1 MGDFLSTGISGLL
14 AFKRALDVTSHN
26 IANVG
31 TEGYSRQRAE
41 FVTRTPSPTGN
52 GYVGSGVSVAT
63 TTRSYD
69 DLLAQNV
76 RDASSTFSNLD
87 TYTTYLEK
95 LSNLFG
101 NTTTGITASMSK
113 FANALQDVAN
123 NPSSI
128 SSRQVLLSQA
138 QSLTERLKNYDGQLA
153 SLDSQI
159 EASLKSEV
167 SDVSSISQSL
177 AKLNVQISGAYAQ
190 TGQPPNDLLDQRDR
204 LLDTLSGHIDVN
216 TVKQAD
222 GSVNVFI
229 GSGQPLVV
237 GGNAAT
243 LQTTVDPY
251 DPNRHGVALLTPGG
265 IPVDITSNIKGG
277 SLGGALDFRTQVL
290 DPARNALGH
299 ISVGLADVINQ
310 QHRAGIDLNGQLGQ
324 DFFNVG
330 GVQTL
335 AKTSNTGSATLAVSR
350 FSTSALTE
358 GDYYLQKTASG
369 WSMRREDTGA
379 TVSLSGTGTPSDP
392 LVADGLSI
400 VVSGSASTNDSF
412 LVRPTRGATSGL
424 TVAVTD
430 PAAIAAAA
438 PIKTIA
444 NGSNTGSG
452 QISAGT
458 VVNAANPNLRNTT
471 TIQFTSPTTYSI
483 NGAGTFPYTSGSP
496 VTINGVQFAISGAP
510 ASGDVFTVQDNTGGT
525 GDNRNAQALYNSL
538 SSKTLSGG
546 TASLNDTTNR
556 LIGNIGVMTQ
566 QAQANRDAQSVVKQ
580 EASNARDSVSG
591 VNLDEEAA
599 NLIKYQQAYQAA
611 AQLIGVANTLFDS
624 LLAATHR

>member
-229 GSGQPLVV
+229 GNGQSLVV

-324 DFFNVG
+324 DFFDVG

>member
-324 DFFNVG
+324 DFFDVG